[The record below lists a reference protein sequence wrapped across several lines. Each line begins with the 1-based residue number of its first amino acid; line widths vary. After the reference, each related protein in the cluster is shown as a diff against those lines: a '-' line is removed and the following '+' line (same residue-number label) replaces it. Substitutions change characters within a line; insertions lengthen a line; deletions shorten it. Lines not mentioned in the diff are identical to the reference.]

1 MKNIFLFLLLILP
14 ICQAH
19 ALTTDSYNIMYIGDS
34 HSYGEFGKQIY
45 KSLSAVSPEM
55 SIQAS
60 CGATAKT
67 WLGEKGHAKT
77 NCGYWIKDANEEFRS
92 KEHILPV
99 FGDDLLKYYPDVVIV
114 QLGTNIAVGKNPQ
127 NALGSIELIM
137 SKIQDSGAKCIWI
150 GPPDAKH
157 KLLTKSKLNAVNQM
171 IEGLSRKYSCSFIDS
186 LKLTKFP
193 ENNSEGI
200 HYPPSLS
207 RAWGLSVSNIILEIL
222 KK

>member
-1 MKNIFLFLLLILP
+1 MKKLIILFLYLFVFSHS
-14 ICQAH
+14 H
-19 ALTTDSYNIMYIGDS
+19 AYNIMYIGDS

-45 KSLSAVSPEM
+45 KSLSVISPDM

-77 NCGYWIKDANEEFRS
+77 NCGYWKKDANEEFRS
-92 KEHILPV
+92 KDHFLPI
-99 FGDDLLKYYPDVVIV
+99 FDEDLSKYNPDVVIV
-114 QLGTNIAVGKNPQ
+114 QLGTNIAVAKNPQ
-127 NALGSIELIM
+127 NASSSIDLIM

-157 KLLTKSKLNAVNQM
+157 KLLTKSKLNTVNAM
-171 IEGLSRKYSCSFIDS
+171 IESLAKKYSCEYIDS
-186 LKLTKFP
+186 LKITKFP
-193 ENNSEGI
+193 EQNLEGI

-207 RAWGLSVSNIILEIL
+207 RAWGLNVSNMILKILE
-222 KK
+222 K